1 VDHRYLSPD
10 EMVPGVRIEGA
21 PFLIDLMT
29 DYQTMTF

>member
-1 VDHRYLSPD
+1 
-10 EMVPGVRIEGA
+10 MVPGVRIEGA